1 MTRLKTE
8 DIRDIGK
15 MLPRYDRELLWKTR
29 CNLRDVACR
38 AVGLEEKSFISALS
52 GLKAAVVPIQGG
64 QGIIEGFVFTVRD
77 ILHHIGLPVFVTHK
91 PDVTGLVEAFEQGAP
106 FIFLADDRQFV
117 ALNLASRTVVDN
129 TRATGKG
136 FTTALSLMA
145 GGLEGKPVLVLGC
158 GPVGQEAV
166 KTLFGLGA
174 LVAVYDIIPAKSR
187 ALAEISRSLL
197 NREILVIEDIR
208 QALADYRLIIDA
220 TDAAEVIPEAVITD
234 DTYIVAPGMP
244 LGLSRE
250 GYERVFPRLI
260 HDPLTLG
267 VATMAAEL
275 VNQVLFGRH
284 G

>member
-8 DIRDIGK
+8 DLREIGK

-29 CNLRDVACR
+29 CNLREVACR
-38 AVGLEEKSFISALS
+38 AAGLEEKAFLSALP

-64 QGIIEGFVFTVRD
+64 QGIIEGFTLTVGE
-77 ILHHIGLPVFVTHK
+77 ILHHIGLPAFVTRQ
-91 PDVTGLVEAFEQGAP
+91 PDVAGLAEAIENGAP

-117 ALNLASRTVVDN
+117 ALNLACRTVVDN
-129 TRATGKG
+129 ARATGKG
-136 FTTALSLMA
+136 FTTALSLMVS
-145 GGLEGKPVLVLGC
+145 GLEGKPVLVLGC

-174 LVAVYDIIPAKSR
+174 QVAVYDIVPAKSR
-187 ALAEISRSLL
+187 GLAEISLSLL
-197 NREILVIEDIR
+197 NREIQVIEDIQ
-208 QALADYRLIIDA
+208 QALAEYRFIIDA

-234 DTYIVAPGMP
+234 DTYIAAPGMP
-244 LGLSRE
+244 LGLGLE
-250 GYERVFPRLI
+250 AYERVFPRLI

-267 VATMAAEL
+267 VATMAADL
-275 VNQVLFGRH
+275 VNQVLSGRH